1 MIVENLWDWV
11 AAILQETDSALAAE
25 VVAERLSHQFH
36 GALDKL
42 EVLLSLDKRFVR
54 NTNGSWQLNTAH
66 MSEESLADLVNQALT
81 LRERATEALLRERK
95 AIEDE
100 AVKIRKCLREI
111 DDRLARLGYQPAGA
125 AVHVA
130 RHEGQYS
137 LEYHLNGLPQKT
149 RELALQVHEAI
160 LDLPDT
166 CSTFNKYHIAY
177 STHQRFA
184 MLMTRKSKLVILVR
198 ADAGFEDP
206 ERRTRDAT
214 SRRLGMERI
223 FDLTDTEGL
232 EYAIHLIGQ
241 SYHLVN
247 EGGG

>member
-1 MIVENLWDWV
+1 MIVENLLDW
-11 AAILQETDSALAAE
+11 AAAVLQETDSALAAQ
-25 VVAERLSHQFH
+25 VLTERLNHQFH
-36 GALDKL
+36 GAVDKL

-54 NTNGSWQLNTAH
+54 DSDGSWQLKPAH
-66 MSEESLADLVNQALT
+66 GSEESLVQLVNQAFT
-81 LRERATEALLRERK
+81 LRERAVQALLKERQV
-95 AIEDE
+95 AADE
-100 AVKIRKCLREI
+100 ADKVRKRLEEI
-111 DDRLARLGYQPAGA
+111 NDGLAQLGHQPAGA
-125 AVHVA
+125 VVHVA
-130 RHEGQYS
+130 RHEGPYS
-137 LEYHLNGLPQKT
+137 LEYHLNGLPQET
-149 RELALQVHEAI
+149 HELALQVHEAI

-206 ERRTRDAT
+206 ERWTRDAT
-214 SRRLGMERI
+214 RRRLGMERI
-223 FDLTDTEGL
+223 FDLTETEGL

-247 EGGG
+247 KGGG